1 MADNQQGDFGHDDEE
16 WIKAQRAREA
26 KRAKSAARRGS
37 GDDGPG
43 LNINSLMDILVIMLV
58 FLLKSYGEEPL
69 KAIDE
74 DLKVPQSASQLAPE
88 DATTVTVTRTAILV
102 NDNLAVDVKDG
113 AVDPSQK
120 SGGGESGMSITPLLD
135 ELNRAVEKKKNEQR
149 LLQEDY
155 VPEATIIADQTTP
168 HRLMLE
174 VLFTASQAQLNQ
186 FRFAVIKSTFSSL
199 GGQPAE

>member
-1 MADNQQGDFGHDDEE
+1 MADNQQGGFSHDDEE

-26 KRAKSAARRGS
+26 KRAKSAARRASGEQEGS
-37 GDDGPG
+37 
-43 LNINSLMDILVIMLV
+43 LNINSLMDIMVIMLV

-74 DLKVPQSASQLAPE
+74 DLKVPSSASQLNPE
-88 DATTVTVTRTAILV
+88 DSTTVTVTRTAILV

-120 SGGGESGMSITPLLD
+120 SGGGDSGMSITPLLD
-135 ELNRAVEKKKNEQR
+135 ELNTAVERKKNEQR

-186 FRFAVIKSTFSSL
+186 FRFAVIRSTFAAL
-199 GGQPAE
+199 GNAPGE

>member
-1 MADNQQGDFGHDDEE
+1 MADNQQGGFGHDDEE

-26 KRAKSAARRGS
+26 KRAKSAARREDG
-37 GDDGPG
+37 DGPG

-135 ELNRAVEKKKNEQR
+135 ELNRAVEQKKNEQR

>member
-1 MADNQQGDFGHDDEE
+1 MAENQQGGFGHDDEE

-26 KRAKSAARRGS
+26 KRAKSAARRGD
-37 GDDGPG
+37 DDGPG

-102 NDNLAVDVKDG
+102 NDSLAVDVKDG

-135 ELNRAVEKKKNEQR
+135 ELNRAVEQKKNEQR

>member
-1 MADNQQGDFGHDDEE
+1 MADNQQGGFGHDDEE

-26 KRAKSAARRGS
+26 KRAKSAARREDG
-37 GDDGPG
+37 DGPG

-135 ELNRAVEKKKNEQR
+135 ELNKAVEQKKNEQR

>member
-1 MADNQQGDFGHDDEE
+1 MADNQQGGFGHDDEE
-16 WIKAQRAREA
+16 WIKAQRARDA
-26 KRAKSAARRGS
+26 KRAKSASRRKS
-37 GDDGPG
+37 DKEAS

-88 DATTVTVTRTAILV
+88 DSTTVTVTRTAILV

-135 ELNRAVEKKKNEQR
+135 ELNRAVEQKKNEQR

-199 GGQPAE
+199 GGQPAK

>member
-1 MADNQQGDFGHDDEE
+1 MADNQQGGFGHDDEE

-26 KRAKSAARRGS
+26 KRAKSAARREDG
-37 GDDGPG
+37 DGPG

-113 AVDPSQK
+113 SVDPSQK

-135 ELNRAVEKKKNEQR
+135 ELNRAVEQKKNEQR